1 MRPSFALR
9 ATEGRREDP
18 ERRHLRVRARE
29 RRVRREPAEDD
40 AFGTGVAQHLVGL
53 APQRNPVPEVERE
66 LEAVRHD
73 ADDGVHVLAEPQLA
87 SDDVSR
93 AGEAPLP
100 DVVADDDDGGGAGRQ
115 VGVDDD
121 PADERRHPRNPEPGG
136 RDLGDRHEL
145 DRSVGRDDVAP
156 DRLEGADIIDRLQA
170 GAPTLDVLPRR
181 VPPPTGLAVPHLDGD
196 DPVALFERKRTPHD
210 DVERGEHD
218 RRDADR
224 HGHRQPADQRQPP
237 VADEQAEPEPDIE
250 PRRGE
255 PGQAALFAQRFE
267 RLDAAAG
274 GGPGESRSVVRRV
287 ALPTELVFSEGEVSG
302 KLALQVMVGPTAT
315 ERAPYP
321 PCPLAK
327 RGADLLERHAGSSK
341 SVCMT
346 DTI

>member
-1 MRPSFALR
+1 MRAS
-9 ATEGRREDP
+9 
-18 ERRHLRVRARE
+18 E
-29 RRVRREPAEDD
+29 RRVRREPREDG
-40 AFGTGVAQHLVGL
+40 AFGTGVAQHLVGPGL
-53 APQRNPVPEVERE
+53 QGNPVPEVERE

-73 ADDGVHVLAEPQLA
+73 ADDGVHGLAEPQLA

-100 DVVADDDDGGGAGRQ
+100 DVVADDDDRGGAGRGI
-115 VGVDDD
+115 GVSDR
-121 PADERRHPRNPEPGG
+121 PADQRRHPRDPKPGG
-136 RDLGDRHEL
+136 RDLGDRREL
-145 DRSVGRDDVAP
+145 DRTVGRDDIAP
-156 DRLEGADIIDRLQA
+156 DRLERADVADRLQA
-170 GAPTLDVLPRR
+170 GAPALDVLPRR
-181 VPPPTGLAVPHLDGD
+181 VTPPAGLAVPHLDGD

-237 VADEQAEPEPDIE
+237 VADEQAEAEPDIE

-255 PGQAALFAQRFE
+255 PGQAALVAQRFE

-274 GGPGESRSVVRRV
+274 GGPGESRSFARRV
-287 ALPTELVFSEGEVSG
+287 ALPTELVFRDGEVSG
-302 KLALQVMVGPTAT
+302 KLALQVMVGPPAT

-321 PCPLAK
+321 ACPLTK
-327 RGADLLERHAGSSK
+327 RGAELRGRHAGSSK